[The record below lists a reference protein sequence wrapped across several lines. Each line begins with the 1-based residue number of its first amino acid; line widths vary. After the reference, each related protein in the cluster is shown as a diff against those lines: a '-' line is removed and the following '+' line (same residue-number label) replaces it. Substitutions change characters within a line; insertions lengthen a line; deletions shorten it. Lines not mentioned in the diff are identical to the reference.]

1 MTHVTSL
8 RRLGAMVALLGLSC
22 FTFLGIGCSSTDIPD
37 ESDSEHVGA
46 AEQPLVGLLC
56 TLLAVNGKVQ
66 ICHHAGSGSH
76 PYTILQ
82 ASKDACILEHVGHL
96 HDYIA
101 VGNPSCSG
109 DGCLPANASC
119 DGTLPCCGNSSCTNG
134 VCGCDA
140 GWGGERCE
148 TQCPPGFTG
157 ADCDSPSLP
166 CEPNPCQNGGVC
178 TPGAPPSS
186 TYTCSCAHGY
196 TGVNCEIDAFAVK
209 HCDSNPC
216 VGEGSTCVD
225 DAQGY
230 TCLCAAPCPTST
242 NECEPGG
249 CDSRTGVCVIPAA
262 VPDGAACTDD
272 GDPCTVDT
280 CQGGACAH
288 VVGPDV
294 CGGTSCNGTP
304 LVCDQ
309 HMGDCATGSCFVAQ
323 DAVPGAFGAQTFTL
337 GGAVLQIAPETA
349 VQVGG
354 ATSAAPV
361 TITLQATSDPSL
373 LPSSLPTADPVLFP
387 IYQFGPSGTRF
398 SPGLLFT
405 IPVPLTATTPS
416 AWLCDDSGLNCERRN
431 GFLTLD
437 SSVSP
442 PRQTLTVAIDHFS
455 TLVVTQSPTAVA
467 QASCV
472 TVQRGFSGN
481 VVDATARYLTPHDPP
496 TQLVAGI
503 AAQSNLYGP
512 GGTGGTSRYLPH
524 VQWDLSSI
532 PTYANVTSAFIQLFV
547 ENNLSPYEASTFYAA
562 AGPWDEATITF
573 GNRPELY
580 RQPSA
585 TLQYGKG
592 FARADVTLMTQLWT
606 IGDTPNYGVA
616 LYADILDTSATYMNY
631 GATSFWSSE
640 APTVS
645 VRPRLDVCYTVAC
658 PGPGCV
664 VQAGPGPVTQVSAGN
679 DFTCVVKNDA
689 SLSCWGDNTFGQLG
703 APAGTF
709 TQISSGGWHSCAIGT
724 SGQVSCWGDNSYG
737 QASPPSGTFSYV
749 ASGELYTCGVRTNGD
764 LACWGLQNDGLQYD
778 YGQASPPPGTFT
790 QVSVGVYRACG
801 LRADQTP
808 VCWGNSPTTF
818 SQTYTQV
825 ATSSGQTTCTLF
837 AGQLTCTGNNDAD
850 AATPPTLDSFG
861 QLSLGYL
868 YGCALRTTG
877 TLHCWG
883 DNSHGQATPPP
894 TTFVQAATG
903 RQHAC
908 GVTSM
913 GTVSCWGLGS
923 SGETAVPAAFSGL
936 TPTCTDGAKN
946 GTETGNDCGGGTCP
960 QCVVGGGCSTNSD
973 CVTGNC
979 AGGVCNANPCT
990 AAPCQ
995 NGGTCASSGSSY
1007 TCACPS
1013 GYTGTNCQIPPADL
1027 CSGVVCAPSDAC
1039 HDAGTCNPMTG
1050 VCSNPSS
1057 TACATG
1063 MFSDGGGPGD
1073 HRTDGPYTIGTQ
1085 FQVGS
1090 SAVTIGALGAQDDSL
1105 SGPAADGFVG
1115 GGVQVGLWDATGT
1128 TLLAST
1134 TVLSADPLVGTYR
1147 YRALASPITLQPNTS
1162 YLIGA
1167 LVSGAFEP
1175 FEDNIGAAKFSAH
1188 GVTIVGNRFASGGSL
1203 TAPTIDGTGTL
1214 GRWAPASA
1222 LFGCSGAG
1230 CQAGMFSDGGAPGD
1244 HRADGPYT
1252 IGTQF
1257 QVGSSAV
1264 TIGALGAQDDSLSGP
1279 AADGFV
1285 GGGVQVG
1292 LWDATGT
1299 TLLASTTVLSADPL
1313 VGTYRYRALASPITL
1328 QPNTSYLIGALVGGA
1343 YEPFEDNIGAAK
1355 FSAHGVTI
1363 VGNRFAVGNSL
1374 TAPTI
1379 DGTGTLGRWAPASAL
1394 FGCFGAGCQTA
1405 LFSDSGAP
1413 ASHRTDGP
1421 YTQGVL
1427 FQVGSSAM
1435 TVSALGGQDGSLSGP
1450 ATDGFVGG
1458 GLQVGLWDATGTT
1471 LLASTTVLSTDPLV
1485 ETYRYHTLASP
1496 VTLQANTSYLIG
1508 ALVGGGVFEP
1518 FEDNAGAAKFS
1529 AHGAT
1534 IVGNRFAIGDSLTAP
1549 TLDGLETL
1557 GRWAPASLLFSS
1569 P

>member
-22 FTFLGIGCSSTDIPD
+22 FTFLGVGCSSTDIPD
-37 ESDSEHVGA
+37 ESDSEHVSE

-66 ICHHAGSGSH
+66 ICHHSGSGSH

-109 DGCLPANASC
+109 NGCLPVNASC
-119 DGTLPCCGNSSCTNG
+119 DGTIPCCGNSSCTND

-186 TYTCSCAHGY
+186 TYTCSCEHGY

-216 VGEGSTCVD
+216 EPGSTCVD
-225 DAQGY
+225 DAEGY
-230 TCLCAAPCPTST
+230 TCLCPASCPAST
-242 NECEPGG
+242 NECESPT
-249 CDSRTGVCVIPAA
+249 CNPATGACVLPTA
-262 VPDGAACTDD
+262 VPDGVACTDD
-272 GDPCTVDT
+272 GDPCTVDA

-294 CGGTSCNGTP
+294 CGGTSCNGTA

-309 HMGDCATGSCFVAQ
+309 RMGDCATGSCFVAQ
-323 DAVPGAFGAQTFTL
+323 DAVPGAFGAQTITL

-349 VQVGG
+349 MQVGD

-361 TITLQATSDPSL
+361 TITLQALSDPSQ

-416 AWLCDDSGLNCERRN
+416 AWLCDDSGLHCERRN

-472 TVQRGFSGN
+472 TVQQGVSGN
-481 VVDATARYLTPHDPP
+481 VVDTTAQYYGTPSP
-496 TQLVAGI
+496 TKLLSGSAHTVDAG
-503 AAQSNLYGP
+503 AKRFERLAPL
-512 GGTGGTSRYLPH
+512 L
-524 VQWDLSSI
+524 QWDLSSI
-532 PTYANVTSAFIQLFV
+532 PSYANVTSAFLYLIIEDTTRPYV
-547 ENNLSPYEASTFYAA
+547 ENTVYPLTES
-562 AGPWDEATITF
+562 WDEATVQYATMP
-573 GNRPELY
+573 GTYGGLGRP
-580 RQPSA
+580 
-585 TLQYGKG
+585 LQYGRG
-592 FARADVTLMTQLWT
+592 TAGADLTYMTQLWT
-606 IGDTPNYGVA
+606 IGEISNYGVT
-616 LYADILDTSATYMNY
+616 LSAKIPPPNGAYIPAPE
-631 GATSFWSSE
+631 ATSFWSSE

-658 PGPGCV
+658 PGPGCG
-664 VQAGPGPVTQVSAGN
+664 VQAGSGPVTQVSAGN
-679 DFTCVVKNDA
+679 EFTCVVKSDA
-689 SLSCWGDNTFGQLG
+689 SLSCWGDNSFDQLD

-709 TQISSGGWHSCAIGT
+709 TRISSGGWHSCAIGT
-724 SGQVSCWGDNSYG
+724 SGQVSCWGDDSFG
-737 QASPPSGTFSYV
+737 QASPPSGTFTQIS
-749 ASGELYTCGVRTNGD
+749 AGELYTCGVRTNGS
-764 LACWGLQNDGLQYD
+764 LACWGLENDGIEYD
-778 YGQASPPPGTFT
+778 HGQASPPAGTFT
-790 QVSVGVYRACG
+790 QVSVGVYQACG
-801 LRADQTP
+801 LPANNIP
-808 VCWGNSPTTF
+808 VCWSDSPDTF
-818 SQTYTQV
+818 TEAYTQV

-837 AGQLTCTGNNDAD
+837 AGQIICDGLDTAG

-868 YGCALRTTG
+868 YGCGLRTTG
-877 TLHCWG
+877 ALHCWG

-894 TTFVQAATG
+894 YTFVQAATG

-908 GVTSM
+908 GVTSS
-913 GTVSCWGLGS
+913 GTVACWGRGS
-923 SGETAVPAAFSGL
+923 SGETTVPAAFAGL
-936 TPTCTDGAKN
+936 TPTCTDGVKN
-946 GTETGNDCGGGTCP
+946 GAETGNDCGGGTCP

-973 CVTGNC
+973 CATGNC

-1007 TCACPS
+1007 TCACPA

-1063 MFSDGGGPGD
+1063 MFSDGGGAAS
-1073 HRTDGPYTIGTQ
+1073 HRTDGPYTQGML

-1090 SAVTIGALGAQDDSL
+1090 SALTIGALGAQDDSL
-1105 SGPAADGFVG
+1105 SGPAADGF
-1115 GGVQVGLWDATGT
+1115 A
-1128 TLLAST
+1128 
-1134 TVLSADPLVGTYR
+1134 
-1147 YRALASPITLQPNTS
+1147 
-1162 YLIGA
+1162 
-1167 LVSGAFEP
+1167 
-1175 FEDNIGAAKFSAH
+1175 
-1188 GVTIVGNRFASGGSL
+1188 
-1203 TAPTIDGTGTL
+1203 
-1214 GRWAPASA
+1214 
-1222 LFGCSGAG
+1222 
-1230 CQAGMFSDGGAPGD
+1230 
-1244 HRADGPYT
+1244 
-1252 IGTQF
+1252 
-1257 QVGSSAV
+1257 
-1264 TIGALGAQDDSLSGP
+1264 
-1279 AADGFV
+1279 

-1343 YEPFEDNIGAAK
+1343 FEPFEDNAGAAKFSAHGVTIVGNRFASGGSLTAPTIDGTGTLGRWAPASALFGCSGAGCQAGQAGMFSDGGAPASHRTDGPYTEGTLFQVGSSAVTIGALGAQDDSLSGPATDGFVGGGVQVGLWNATGTTLLASTTVLSADTLVGTYRYRALASPITLQPNTRYLIGALVGGAYEPFEDNFGAAK

-1374 TAPTI
+1374 TAPTV

-1405 LFSDSGAP
+1405 LFSDGGVP